1 METVENRGQSRRQK
15 RKVHG
20 IKEEKS
26 SHFRTVCFGGFE
38 EGQVL
43 CYLWDLVKTLEADQ
57 GKKRRSPEAAERTGK
72 QIRLRFRVEMRRYF
86 SRRRRR
92 NVKLITGT
100 LALAAGVAG
109 IFGFVVGID
118 RVVGNSMYP
127 YLNNGDWVIYSRQ
140 LGSEI
145 SRNEV
150 IVFDKYGENFVK
162 RVTGLPGDTVE
173 ISQSGGRVIVNHEE
187 VQTNYVILTKPGE
200 EEMESR
206 MSQPMTVMEGQYLVL
221 GDNRG
226 VSIDSRDSKIGT
238 VPREDILG
246 KVILIIRTSG

>member
-92 NVKLITGT
+92 NVKLIMGT

-127 YLNNGDWVIYSRQ
+127 YLNNGDWVIYLS
-140 LGSEI
+140 
-145 SRNEV
+145 
-150 IVFDKYGENFVK
+150 
-162 RVTGLPGDTVE
+162 
-173 ISQSGGRVIVNHEE
+173 
-187 VQTNYVILTKPGE
+187 
-200 EEMESR
+200 
-206 MSQPMTVMEGQYLVL
+206 
-221 GDNRG
+221 
-226 VSIDSRDSKIGT
+226 
-238 VPREDILG
+238 
-246 KVILIIRTSG
+246 LIHI

>member
-1 METVENRGQSRRQK
+1 MKKGRRLPHFQTVR
-15 RKVHG
+15 
-20 IKEEKS
+20 
-26 SHFRTVCFGGFE
+26 FGGFDE
-38 EGQVL
+38 NQII
-43 CYLWDLVKTLEADQ
+43 CYLWDLVKSVEALRDAGNGQ
-57 GKKRRSPEAAERTGK
+57 ESQEIIKLGTRLRR
-72 QIRLRFRVEMRRYF
+72 QIRVEIRRYF
-86 SRRRRR
+86 VRQRRR
-92 NVKLITGT
+92 NVKMVAVV
-100 LALAAGVAG
+100 LALILCVAGVFG
-109 IFGFVVGID
+109 ILIGVD
-118 RVVGNSMYP
+118 RVAGNSMYP

-173 ISQSGGRVIVNHEE
+173 ISKSGGRVIVNHEE
-187 VQTNYVILTKPGE
+187 VQANYVILTKPGE
-200 EEMESR
+200 GEMESR
-206 MSQPMTVMEGQYLVL
+206 MSQPMTVMEDQYLVL

>member
-1 METVENRGQSRRQK
+1 MPARGDGREQGAVPQTEAESA
-15 RKVHG
+15 
-20 IKEEKS
+20 
-26 SHFRTVCFGGFE
+26 
-38 EGQVL
+38 
-43 CYLWDLVKTLEADQ
+43 WD
-57 GKKRRSPEAAERTGK
+57 KRRKEFSFSYRLFW
-72 QIRLRFRVEMRRYF
+72 RLRRR
-86 SRRRRR
+86 
-92 NVKLITGT
+92 T
-100 LALAAGVAG
+100 
-109 IFGFVVGID
+109 
-118 RVVGNSMYP
+118 
-127 YLNNGDWVIYSRQ
+127 DWVIYSRQ

-173 ISQSGGRVIVNHEE
+173 ISKSGGRVIVNHEE
-187 VQTNYVILTKPGE
+187 VQANYVILTKPGE
-200 EEMESR
+200 GEMESR
-206 MSQPMTVMEGQYLVL
+206 MSQPMTVMEDQYLVL